1 MYGVRKIE
9 DMRAQDGQLAEEIE
23 ILRRILEA

>member
-1 MYGVRKIE
+1 VRKIE
-9 DMRAQDGQLAEEIE
+9 DMRAQDGQLAEDIE